1 MLGDVLSY
9 KKIFRGEIKMEGVGI
24 IKEID
29 KMGRIVIP
37 KEIRDRCG
45 LNGEIELVLTKDG
58 LLIRPVDYA
67 LVKIKENN

>member
-1 MLGDVLSY
+1 
-9 KKIFRGEIKMEGVGI
+9 MEGVGI

-58 LLIRPVDYA
+58 LLIRAVDYA